1 MYILRL
7 ESIDRRFGSLRAV
20 DDVSLGVKRGEV
32 LALIGPNGAGKSTLV
47 NVVSGLDRGGAGRIW
62 FKDQEIT
69 RMAAH
74 RRARA
79 GIGRTFQLVKLIRG
93 LSVLEN
99 VMSGSYRLA
108 KSSVAAITVG
118 RRSASAEETEI
129 ADRACQK
136 LDFVGLG
143 HIDSRLECDTLPYG
157 QQRLVEIA
165 RALAAEPDILLLDE
179 PAAGL
184 NTSEALALQGLIRQI
199 QVSGTT
205 IFLIE
210 HNMRLVSA
218 VSDRC
223 FVLHLG
229 ARLAEGS
236 FAEVSRDPAVREA
249 YLGVGSP
256 DAQD

>member
-1 MYILRL
+1 MHILRL
-7 ESIDRRFGSLRAV
+7 ESLGRRFGSLRAV
-20 DDVSLGVKRGEV
+20 NDVSLDVNRGEV

-47 NVVSGLDRGGAGRIW
+47 NVVSGLDRGGTGRVW

-69 RMAAH
+69 RMPAH

-93 LSVLEN
+93 LSILEN

-108 KSSVAAITVG
+108 KSNVAAITVG
-118 RRSASAEETEI
+118 HSSASAEEAEI

-143 HIDSRLECDTLPYG
+143 HIDPWLECDALPYG

-165 RALAAEPDILLLDE
+165 RALAAEPEILLLDE

-199 QVSGTT
+199 RDAGTT

-229 ARLAEGS
+229 ARLAEGT
-236 FAEVSRDPAVREA
+236 FAEVSRDPVVREA
-249 YLGVGSP
+249 YLGVGSA
-256 DAQD
+256 DA